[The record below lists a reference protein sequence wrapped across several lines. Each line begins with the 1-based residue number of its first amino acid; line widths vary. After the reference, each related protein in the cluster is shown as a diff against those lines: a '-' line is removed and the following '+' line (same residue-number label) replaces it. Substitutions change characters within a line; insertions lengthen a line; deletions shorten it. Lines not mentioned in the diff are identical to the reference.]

1 MGFKLKYRRIGT
13 FMIDMAIVQMFAM
26 VGRDIY
32 LGVIAYISDGTGMTL
47 SLNDSI
53 ALPALLLLFIGL
65 MLLFIGVFMGYQ
77 WICYRLLGTSLSRY
91 LLSVQVV
98 STDDKSLTKQ
108 RYLKREFN
116 KIYLCVATLG
126 LYPLYSGAQYLAFS
140 NPPMHDRTNHTTVI
154 EG

>member
-1 MGFKLKYRRIGT
+1 MKYRRIGT

>member
-1 MGFKLKYRRIGT
+1 M
-13 FMIDMAIVQMFAM
+13 
-26 VGRDIY
+26 
-32 LGVIAYISDGTGMTL
+32 
-47 SLNDSI
+47 I

-65 MLLFIGVFMGYQ
+65 MLLLVGVFMG
-77 WICYRLLGTSLSRY
+77 LSMDLSTLIRNVIISY

-98 STDDKSLTKQ
+98 STDDKPLTKQ

-140 NPPMHDRTNHTTVI
+140 NPPKHDRTNHTTVVD
-154 EG
+154 G